1 MTGPLMK
8 PEAGAASL
16 LSDVERDAELVAL
29 AADAMGWLPLAEGAY
44 LHAADPRDE
53 VITVV
58 GVAEPEMAGMNVL
71 LLLG

>member
-1 MTGPLMK
+1 MSK
-8 PEAGAASL
+8 
-16 LSDVERDAELVAL
+16 SD
-29 AADAMGWLPLAEGAY
+29 GTAY

-53 VITVV
+53 VISVV